1 MLEEQLERV
10 RGETKEVGE
19 AVGRAKEVVETL
31 AREERDAGQRV
42 GMDHLREPMRREIRK
57 EQNVDKHIW
66 RVLEREVGR

>member
-31 AREERDAGQRV
+31 GSEEQGVRQGV
-42 GMDHLREPMRREIRK
+42 EMDLFREPMRRRSRK
-57 EQNVDKHIW
+57 EQNVEKQVW
-66 RVLEREVGR
+66 RVLERELGR